1 MPFGLTIGTERA
13 NTLQVRENA
22 QFSTRPL
29 RLTTPPPQTA
39 IQYELANR
47 GWGTEPDITMA
58 EYITIMLINGKSEDQ
73 INSELMDRASQ
84 PLFYSSRLLI
94 ISSSWFVVIGPDY
107 GMRFAPKSLPV
118 FTNHSIQ
125 TRALAS
131 GYLPRQRKVLQKR
144 SLPPPLPL
152 PCNPSRKMPSQI
164 VVNNLPRTQMT
175 GHRNV
180 GKSVNRDHITLL

>member
-22 QFSTRPL
+22 QFSTRPH
-29 RLTTPPPQTA
+29 RLTSPPPQTA

-84 PLFYSSRLLI
+84 PLFYFSRLLI
-94 ISSSWFVVIGPDY
+94 TSSSRFVVIGPDY
-107 GMRFAPKSLPV
+107 GMHFTPRSLPL
-118 FTNHSIQ
+118 FTDDSIQ

-131 GYLPRQRKVLQKR
+131 GYLPRQQKVL
-144 SLPPPLPL
+144 
-152 PCNPSRKMPSQI
+152 
-164 VVNNLPRTQMT
+164 
-175 GHRNV
+175 
-180 GKSVNRDHITLL
+180 